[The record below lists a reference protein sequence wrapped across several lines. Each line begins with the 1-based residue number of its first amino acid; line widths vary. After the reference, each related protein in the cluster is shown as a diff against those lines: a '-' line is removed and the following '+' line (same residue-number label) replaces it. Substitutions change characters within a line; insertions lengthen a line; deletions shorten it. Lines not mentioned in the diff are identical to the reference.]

1 MAKKKINSEAK
12 KEVGRRFLQ
21 FRKRIGKAQH
31 QLAAELNVSQST
43 IANIECGKAFP
54 NITYLHHFYH
64 KYRLNVNWLLTNQG
78 DMLSEPKSA
87 NEEYLD
93 LINLLQVPLIEKLIM
108 AKLVETKALLKD
120 QINNFFEKQGKE
132 EAGGIS

>member
-31 QLAAELNVSQST
+31 QLAEELKVSQST

-87 NEEYLD
+87 NEEYLE

-120 QINNFFEKQGKE
+120 HIENFFEKQGKE